1 MLDGDGCCF
10 GCENVRLKDVEHR
23 RAALHTLR
31 DEVEIF
37 LIWDHV
43 ERDAIRRELAV
54 GVAGKTRNLW
64 DQLIKR
70 QAALFSGHHVAEV
83 TTDGLIRTVEVKTVI
98 ETAIIRRKPYG
109 TQNCRL

>member
-1 MLDGDGCCF
+1 M
-10 GCENVRLKDVEHR
+10 KDVEHR
-23 RAALHTLR
+23 RAAFHPLR
-31 DEVEIF
+31 DEVEVF

-43 ERDAIRRELAV
+43 ERDTIRRELAV

-70 QAALFSGHHVAEV
+70 QTALFSGHHVAEV
-83 TTDGLIRTVEVKTVI
+83 TTDSLIRTVEVKTVV
-98 ETAIIRRKPYG
+98 EAAVVWRKPYG